1 MQRYLVSEQH
11 VDACQQKPDI
21 YRCIHSSSNRLGFY
35 AVKYYSMTSFETV
48 RSAAQF
54 LSEIIELHTQKK
66 HKQQNFPLLS
76 L

>member
-1 MQRYLVSEQH
+1 MPVNKSRTYTVASTLAAIGSVFMQLS
-11 VDACQQKPDI
+11 I
-21 YRCIHSSSNRLGFY
+21 
-35 AVKYYSMTSFETV
+35 MTSFETV